1 MALYKD
7 VSDGSSLDDAR
18 LRWRRSIV
26 VCRILEGDPTPKLEL
41 HDWFPQS
48 AHGRALYSYVAYLPL
63 GRRRYQRNPSWRDSR
78 FPRIVEQL
86 AYGKDLKGGAV
97 PGIAQVPGII
107 AFTGGSTCTSAG
119 SAPAAPPTRMGPA
132 LRPASIAPR
141 MYSNSGRR
149 RLKVAEGSN
158 SDARF

>member
-1 MALYKD
+1 LVPAISAWEGIVQLR
-7 VSDGSSLDDAR
+7 GLFAAR
-18 LRWRRSIV
+18 ETQVLA
-26 VCRILEGDPTPKLEL
+26 
-41 HDWFPQS
+41 QS
-48 AHGRALYSYVAYLPL
+48 FLA
-63 GRRRYQRNPSWRDSR
+63 R
-78 FPRIVEQL
+78 FPFPTRIVEQL
-86 AYGKDLKGGAV
+86 AYGKDLKGGV

-107 AFTGGSTCTSAG
+107 AFTGGSTSTSAG